1 MWWDLAEVA
10 FDVGEFEARFCQ
22 KVAARAAK
30 EEDVEAKPAKPKVE
44 LTKALDAKRSNAV
57 GILISTLPPLAE
69 IRSAVQTLDEA
80 KLDREQVGQIL
91 MQLATPDEL
100 EEISRLDGPDARWDK
115 PELFLKAMH
124 GIPRV
129 RQRLRCWGIKRSFD
143 EKVAELAAPLADLAS
158 ACTELAASLGLRAVL
173 GMVLALGNYMNG
185 GTGRGQADGFMITD
199 LAQIV
204 EAKDNTGKETLL
216 RFALR
221 QLWAQSEPEISSEV
235 TSETTIE
242 LSEATEPSG
251 AVPPS
256 PPPSPPA
263 PPPLAPPPLAPP
275 PLAPPPPAPPPAPPG
290 GGGGSA
296 MAKVVMAAMS
306 AARRASAADGGGG
319 GDDAALPRVVAPA
332 AEARSLVAQLASLPA
347 GCKAQLSELKAAHT
361 RLANEVKEVARVA
374 EAEPETPSHLRAD
387 PFKGVMAAFAEA
399 AGAEVEKLGE
409 QLAAAQRGFA
419 RVRHF
424 FGVPKSVADDALL
437 PLFASFL
444 DAYKRAIPPPK
455 AEKKAAPRRF
465 TVQPGASRKESAAAS
480 AKLASAKFGE
490 GGADG
495 RRGTKFGMK
504 IEGADEGDDAL
515 QSLIAD
521 IHAGKRLR
529 KVEAP
534 AARASE
540 GLQVG
545 RVLDA
550 ADAAAAESSASP
562 RTRKVSLGAVLPTP
576 RSARAA
582 VQARQRERS
591 SMRKASSAG
600 VGGRK
605 SLVGGGSTAAL
616 AAGNARQ
623 RAAAEE
629 TATAAGASTVDTFQT
644 MKL

>member
-1 MWWDLAEVA
+1 
-10 FDVGEFEARFCQ
+10 
-22 KVAARAAK
+22 
-30 EEDVEAKPAKPKVE
+30 
-44 LTKALDAKRSNAV
+44 
-57 GILISTLPPLAE
+57 
-69 IRSAVQTLDEA
+69 
-80 KLDREQVGQIL
+80 
-91 MQLATPDEL
+91 
-100 EEISRLDGPDARWDK
+100 
-115 PELFLKAMH
+115 
-124 GIPRV
+124 
-129 RQRLRCWGIKRSFD
+129 
-143 EKVAELAAPLADLAS
+143 
-158 ACTELAASLGLRAVL
+158 
-173 GMVLALGNYMNG
+173 
-185 GTGRGQADGFMITD
+185 
-199 LAQIV
+199 
-204 EAKDNTGKETLL
+204 
-216 RFALR
+216 
-221 QLWAQSEPEISSEV
+221 
-235 TSETTIE
+235 
-242 LSEATEPSG
+242 
-251 AVPPS
+251 
-256 PPPSPPA
+256 
-263 PPPLAPPPLAPP
+263 
-275 PLAPPPPAPPPAPPG
+275 
-290 GGGGSA
+290 
-296 MAKVVMAAMS
+296 MAAMS
-306 AARRASAADGGGG
+306 AARRASAADGGGD
-319 GDDAALPRVVAPA
+319 DDAALPRVVAPA

-444 DAYKRAIPPPK
+444 DAYKRAVPPPK

-562 RTRKVSLGAVLPTP
+562 RTRKVSLGAVLDAALGA
-576 RSARAA
+576 RGGAGAAARAQQHA
-582 VQARQRERS
+582 QGEQR
-591 SMRKASSAG
+591 G
-600 VGGRK
+600 VGGR
-605 SLVGGGSTAAL
+605 SRSS
-616 AAGNARQ
+616 
-623 RAAAEE
+623 AAARPRRSPPE
-629 TATAAGASTVDTFQT
+629 TRGSAPPPRRPPRRGRLGRRHLPDDEAVSVVA
-644 MKL
+644 